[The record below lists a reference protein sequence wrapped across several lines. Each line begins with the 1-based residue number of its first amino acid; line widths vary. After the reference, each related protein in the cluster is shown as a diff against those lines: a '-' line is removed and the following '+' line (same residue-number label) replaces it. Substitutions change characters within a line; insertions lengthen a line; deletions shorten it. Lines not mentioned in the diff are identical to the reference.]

1 MFPLQSFKGC
11 IASMQTSSSMEIPN
25 TDKECL
31 KYLRDLLPEN
41 WTFFSSWLL
50 ENFPVKLL
58 PMIILKNVH
67 PHW

>member
-31 KYLRDLLPEN
+31 KYLRLISRKLDFLLFLALRE
-41 WTFFSSWLL
+41 FSCQTST
-50 ENFPVKLL
+50 NDHF
-58 PMIILKNVH
+58 
-67 PHW
+67 

>member
-11 IASMQTSSSMEIPN
+11 ITSMQTFFSMEIPN

-31 KYLRDLLPEN
+31 KYLRDVFPEN
-41 WTFFSSWLL
+41 WTLL
-50 ENFPVKLL
+50 FLALIENFPAKLL
-58 PMIILKNVH
+58 PMVIKKNLH